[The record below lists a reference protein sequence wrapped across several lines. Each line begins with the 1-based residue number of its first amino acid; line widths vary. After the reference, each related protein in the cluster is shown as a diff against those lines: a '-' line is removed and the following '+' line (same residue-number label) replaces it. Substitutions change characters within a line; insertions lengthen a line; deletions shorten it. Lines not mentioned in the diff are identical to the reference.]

1 MQLRNKIPVT
11 LLKCEIHED
20 LTCDFFMVHLE
31 VFSFYMSFASA
42 SNQWSTDKVIWN
54 FEAVCVLT
62 DWHVHTHAYIIFIF
76 ILYMLVNTFSGK
88 FSNCLM

>member
-42 SNQWSTDKVIWN
+42 SNQ
-54 FEAVCVLT
+54 
-62 DWHVHTHAYIIFIF
+62 
-76 ILYMLVNTFSGK
+76 
-88 FSNCLM
+88 